1 MAVKLERMA
10 NLALLAE
17 RAIIIESVRKIEFGA
32 KAQLKSVD
40 TGETQYFFGE
50 DYHDLGT
57 MLRANIRD
65 RVLLDRINTRD
76 RGAIYYH
83 NLRFETARPP
93 IDPSDTF
100 KSFLGHYAHSYKL
113 FVVVDNGLFD
123 YWFVLTTATMGAP
136 EIIGGKCIMMSGFV
150 IRHKQM

>member
-17 RAIIIESVRKIEFGA
+17 RAIIIESVRKIEFG
-32 KAQLKSVD
+32 QLKSVD

-57 MLRANIRD
+57 MLRANIGD
-65 RVLLDRINTRD
+65 RVLLDRINTGD
-76 RGAIYYH
+76 GGAIYYH

-93 IDPSDTF
+93 IDPSD
-100 KSFLGHYAHSYKL
+100 SFLGHYAHSYKV

-123 YWFVLTTATMGAP
+123 YWFVPTTATMGAP